1 MPTRGSSLKTEAA
14 EATAAAIASKATQ
27 AGAGTAVFGGL
38 TANEF
43 AAFGGLL
50 VAVVGLLVQAYYKRK
65 ADKRHAAEHELR
77 MANLR
82 SGHE

>member
-1 MPTRGSSLKTEAA
+1 MKSEAA

-27 AGAGTAVFGGL
+27 AGAGAAVFGGL

-43 AAFGGLL
+43 AAFGGLI
-50 VAVVGLLVQAYYKRK
+50 VAVLGLLVQAYFKRR
-65 ADKRHAAEHELR
+65 ADARHAAEHELR

-82 SGHE
+82 DGHE